1 MRDSCHWRFVSG
13 TAQLDTPSL
22 SQSGPCLSFQVF
34 FSHCLFLHCD
44 LESRNFSLSFGFM
57 HLFKKLF
64 IYFFTFGC
72 IGSQLWHMGSFHCE
86 DFSLVVVCR
95 LQQLRHMGLVTLWHV
110 GILVPRLGIEPV
122 SSALQGRFLSTGPP
136 GKSLMS
142 PLTCCSLYWR
152 CPCSPLH
159 LENCSFVKAN
169 VTFSGMPF
177 SLTSRYIL
185 FYYSYN
191 QIFIACQHF

>member
-1 MRDSCHWRFVSG
+1 
-13 TAQLDTPSL
+13 
-22 SQSGPCLSFQVF
+22 
-34 FSHCLFLHCD
+34 
-44 LESRNFSLSFGFM
+44 
-57 HLFKKLF
+57 
-64 IYFFTFGC
+64 
-72 IGSQLWHMGSFHCE
+72 MGSFLCE
-86 DFSLVVVCR
+86 DLSLLVVCR
-95 LQQLRHMGLVTLWHV
+95 LQWLQHVGLVTLRHV
-110 GILVPRLGIEPV
+110 GILVSRLGIEPV

-169 VTFSGMPF
+169 VTFSGMYF

-185 FYYSYN
+185 FYIICIITFSSHFSISEFLYN
-191 QIFIACQHF
+191 FRKFNAASCYLNQDLNLTLSDTKLMNITTRTHGH